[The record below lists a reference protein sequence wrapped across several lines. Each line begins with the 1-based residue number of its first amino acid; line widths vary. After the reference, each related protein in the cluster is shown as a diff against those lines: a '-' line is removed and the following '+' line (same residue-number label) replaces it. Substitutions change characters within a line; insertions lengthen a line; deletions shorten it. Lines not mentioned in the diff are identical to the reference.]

1 MDGKYLPGGLV
12 MDIEYYKAVAEELRG
27 HLKYRKRKP
36 LLWLTQREASQVLSA
51 NRHWNIDE
59 KKFKEIYREI
69 QKKVTEI
76 NQTHQ
81 APQGASTQGESNE

>member
-1 MDGKYLPGGLV
+1 
-12 MDIEYYKAVAEELRG
+12 MDIEYYKAVAGELRE
-27 HLKYRKRKP
+27 HLEYRKRKP
-36 LLWLTQREASQVLSA
+36 LLWLTKREASTIFTA

-76 NQTHQ
+76 NRRENQ
-81 APQGASTQGESNE
+81 PSKEIL